1 MGRSKRLCCWSGAW
15 TSEVFWGLQDP
26 KLKELLAQSI
36 KTKKKASKKKKSG
49 GAGDV
54 PAEA

>member
-1 MGRSKRLCCWSGAW
+1 M
-15 TSEVFWGLQDP
+15 QDP